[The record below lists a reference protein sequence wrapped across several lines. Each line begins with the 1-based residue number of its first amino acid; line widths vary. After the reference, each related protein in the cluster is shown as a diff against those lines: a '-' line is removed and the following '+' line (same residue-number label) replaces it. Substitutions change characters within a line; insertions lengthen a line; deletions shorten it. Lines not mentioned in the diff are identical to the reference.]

1 MKIYLILLIFTF
13 TGIQSLKSQIMPQ
26 KLELKNNWT
35 KKDLM
40 EPAKLAALIKN
51 PNLAKPLIFNIGVVD
66 NILGAKSFGAADKKE
81 NLVRLRKALSVL
93 PKTTAIVIYCG
104 CCPFGRCPNVRP
116 AFQVLKDGGFVN
128 AKLLNLPTNIKTD
141 WTDKGY
147 PLAK

>member
-13 TGIQSLKSQIMPQ
+13 TGIQSLKSQTMPQ
-26 KLELKNNWT
+26 TLGLKNNWT

-81 NLVRLRKALSVL
+81 NLVRFRKALSVL
-93 PKTTAIVIYCG
+93 PKSTAIVIYCG

>member
-13 TGIQSLKSQIMPQ
+13 TGIQSLKSQTMPQ
-26 KLELKNNWT
+26 TLELKNNWT

-81 NLVRLRKALSVL
+81 NLVRFRKALSVL

>member
-81 NLVRLRKALSVL
+81 NLVRFRKALSVL
-93 PKTTAIVIYCG
+93 PKSTAIVIYCG

>member
-13 TGIQSLKSQIMPQ
+13 TGIQSLKSQTMPQ
-26 KLELKNNWT
+26 TLGLKNNWT

-81 NLVRLRKALSVL
+81 NLVRFRKALSVL